1 MKKVRD
7 HYFLKARKE
16 GYVAR
21 SAFKLEEMDRKFR
34 LLNRGQRVLD
44 LGCAP
49 GSWLQYAATRVL
61 PEGTLVGLDLKP
73 VEVKLPN
80 KVRIIRKDIFQVR
93 DEDFLQNPVFDILL
107 SDMAPGT
114 TGIRSVDVQRSYELN
129 SCALKLSNRILK
141 SGGTLVVKAFQGEPL
156 NRLKEEFR
164 SCFESLKLFK
174 PRSSRNESIEIYLLG
189 FNHKPLELRN
199 QASGK

>member
-16 GYVAR
+16 GYAAR

-34 LLNRGQRVLD
+34 LLNRGQRILD

-49 GSWLQYAATRVL
+49 GSWLQYAAIRVL

-73 VEVKLPN
+73 VEVKLPDG
-80 KVRIIRKDIFQVR
+80 VRIIRKDIFQVR

-107 SDMAPGT
+107 SDMAPST

-141 SGGTLVVKAFQGEPL
+141 PEGTLVVKAFQGELL
-156 NRLKEEFR
+156 NRLKEEFF

-189 FNHKPLELRN
+189 FNHNPP
-199 QASGK
+199 

>member
-1 MKKVRD
+1 MKKIRD

-16 GYVAR
+16 GYAAR
-21 SAFKLEEMDRKFR
+21 SAFKLEEMDRKFG
-34 LLNRGQRVLD
+34 LLNKGQRVLD

-107 SDMAPGT
+107 CDMAPGT

-141 SGGTLVVKAFQGEPL
+141 PGGTLVVKAFQGEPL

-189 FNHKPLELRN
+189 FNQKPPELRN
-199 QASGK
+199 

>member
-7 HYFLKARKE
+7 HYFLKSRKE

-61 PEGTLVGLDLKP
+61 PEGTLGGLDLKP
-73 VEVKLPN
+73 VEVKLPDG
-80 KVRIIRKDIFQVR
+80 VRIIRKDIFQVR
-93 DEDFLQNPVFDILL
+93 DEDFLQKPVFDILL

-141 SGGTLVVKAFQGEPL
+141 PGGTLVVKAFQGEPL

-174 PRSSRNESIEIYLLG
+174 PRSSRNESIEIYLIG
-189 FNHKPLELRN
+189 FKLIARN
-199 QASGK
+199 

>member
-16 GYVAR
+16 GYAAR

-73 VEVKLPN
+73 LEVKLPDG
-80 KVRIIRKDIFQVR
+80 VRIIRKDIFQVR
-93 DEDFLQNPVFDILL
+93 DEDFLQNPVFEILL

-114 TGIRSVDVQRSYELN
+114 TGIRSVDVHRSYELN

-141 SGGTLVVKAFQGEPL
+141 PGGTLVVKAFQGELL
-156 NRLKEEFR
+156 NRLKEEFF

-189 FNHKPLELRN
+189 FNHKPPELRN
-199 QASGK
+199 

>member
-16 GYVAR
+16 GYAAR
-21 SAFKLEEMDRKFR
+21 SVFKLEEMDRKFL

-80 KVRIIRKDIFQVR
+80 GVRIIRKDIFQVR
-93 DEDFLQNPVFDILL
+93 DEDFLQNPVFNILL
-107 SDMAPGT
+107 SDIAPGT

-129 SCALKLSNRILK
+129 SCALRLSNRILK
-141 SGGTLVVKAFQGEPL
+141 PGGTLVVKAFQGEPL
-156 NRLKEEFR
+156 NRLKGEFR

-189 FNHKPLELRN
+189 FNHKPRN
-199 QASGK
+199 

>member
-1 MKKVRD
+1 MKKIRD

-16 GYVAR
+16 GYAAR

-34 LLNRGQRVLD
+34 LLNRGQCVLD

-73 VEVKLPN
+73 VEVKLPDG
-80 KVRIIRKDIFQVR
+80 VRIIRKDIFQVR
-93 DEDFLQNPVFDILL
+93 NEDFLQNPVFNILL
-107 SDMAPGT
+107 SDIAPGT

-141 SGGTLVVKAFQGEPL
+141 PGGTLVVKAFQGEPL

-174 PRSSRNESIEIYLLG
+174 PRSSRNESIEINLLG
-189 FNHKPLELRN
+189 FNHKPP
-199 QASGK
+199 

>member
-16 GYVAR
+16 GYAAR
-21 SAFKLEEMDRKFR
+21 SAFKLEEMDRKFL

-73 VEVKLPN
+73 VEVKLPDE
-80 KVRIIRKDIFQVR
+80 VRIIRKDIFQVR
-93 DEDFLQNPVFDILL
+93 DEAFLQYPMFDILL

-141 SGGTLVVKAFQGEPL
+141 PGGTLVVKAFQGEPL
-156 NRLKEEFR
+156 NLLKEKFR
-164 SCFESLKLFK
+164 SCFECLKLFK

-189 FNHKPLELRN
+189 FNHKPPELRN
-199 QASGK
+199 

>member
-16 GYVAR
+16 GYAAR

-44 LGCAP
+44 LGSAP

-73 VEVKLPN
+73 VEVKLPDE
-80 KVRIIRKDIFQVR
+80 VRIIRKDIFQVR

-107 SDMAPGT
+107 CDMAPGT

-141 SGGTLVVKAFQGEPL
+141 PGGTLVVKAFQGEPL

-189 FNHKPLELRN
+189 FNHKPPELRN
-199 QASGK
+199 

>member
-16 GYVAR
+16 GYAAR

-49 GSWLQYAATRVL
+49 GSWLQYAATKVL

-73 VEVKLPN
+73 VEVELPDG
-80 KVRIIRKDIFQVR
+80 VGIIRKDIFQVR

-141 SGGTLVVKAFQGEPL
+141 PGGTLVVKAFQGEPL

-189 FNHKPLELRN
+189 FNYKPPVLRN
-199 QASGK
+199 

>member
-16 GYVAR
+16 GYAAR

-49 GSWLQYAATRVL
+49 GSWLQYSATRVL

-73 VEVKLPN
+73 VEVKLPDE
-80 KVRIIRKDIFQVR
+80 VRIIRKDIFQVR

-129 SCALKLSNRILK
+129 YCALKLSNRILK
-141 SGGTLVVKAFQGEPL
+141 PGGTLVVKAFQGEPL

-164 SCFESLKLFK
+164 SCFECLKLFK

-189 FNHKPLELRN
+189 FNHKPPELRN
-199 QASGK
+199 